1 MNREDFEKVIKEKEI
16 LLSKLTKLIE
26 YGITI
31 DKYNDIEY
39 RVLEDFRLGGFILKD
54 FKCEQNKLKV
64 IYETTWE
71 IETYDF
77 PYSAIENE
85 EAFKQWIIE
94 TSTRLKIFAEREKL
108 LQLKEQQLKEKEKEQ
123 QEKELYLRLKEKY
136 EGVDNDKEDNK

>member
-1 MNREDFEKVIKEKEI
+1 MNREDFEKVIKEKGI

-31 DKYNDIEY
+31 DKMNDIEY
-39 RVLEDFRLGGFILKD
+39 RVLDDFKIGGYYLKD
-54 FKCEQNKLKV
+54 FKCEENKLKV
-64 IYETTWE
+64 IYESLWE

-85 EAFKQWIIE
+85 ETFKQWIIDV
-94 TSTRLKIFAEREKL
+94 STRLKILAEREKL
-108 LQLKEQQLKEKEKEQ
+108 LQLKEQRLKEKEKEQ